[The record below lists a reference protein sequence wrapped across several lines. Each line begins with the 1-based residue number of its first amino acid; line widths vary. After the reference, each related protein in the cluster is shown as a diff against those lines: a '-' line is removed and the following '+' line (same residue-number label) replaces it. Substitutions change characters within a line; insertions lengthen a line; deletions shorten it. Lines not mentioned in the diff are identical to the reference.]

1 MMGRGSAFDI
11 PFDWG
16 PKLILSADGWG
27 RRRYIA
33 KIVSGDYLGILILIL
48 VAGILS
54 AAMVTLSYVLGP
66 KKTTPYKQ
74 SPYECGV
81 APYGDARERFPVK
94 FYLVAILFVL
104 FDIEVVFLWGWMTT
118 FVNAPDVEY
127 QVFSFLVLMVYMAL
141 WILGDAY
148 ALRIGAVDWDEAT
161 SLAPEKLGE
170 TAELEPVVGGLES
183 TRLQPVG
190 GSR

>member
-1 MMGRGSAFDI
+1 M
-11 PFDWG
+11 
-16 PKLILSADGWG
+16 
-27 RRRYIA
+27 
-33 KIVSGDYLGILILIL
+33 SGDYLGILILIL
-48 VAGILS
+48 VAGIVC

-66 KKTTPYKQ
+66 KKVTPYKQ

-118 FVNAPDVEY
+118 FVNAPDIEY

-161 SLAPEKLGE
+161 SLAPEKLGDP
-170 TAELEPVVGGLES
+170 AEDAAPAGIPAG
-183 TRLQPVG
+183 RLQPVG
-190 GSR
+190 GGR